1 MLEKYL
7 GFYVWQGMNLLKN
20 VALLKELPA
29 VTNRLLLSFTAADY
43 RYLATSNG
51 VRMAKSFI
59 SKANRRGI
67 RVELLIGEPTLVLP
81 FLHDNIQSYVKV
93 FERIPFDGVQ
103 LDCERDQLPDYQRY
117 EWDDGIFDLV
127 NATRYWL
134 ARFTERNIPVGFTA
148 HHREL
153 GLVDLRSRLC
163 EAAYPEI
170 IAMYYASNPETVMN
184 ITKYTNWGGLN
195 NSLAVSIESVLSSE
209 ESTFQRGR
217 IESLEQWNDLHSRL
231 KCPIV
236 VQSFEDYMKAE
247 VFWIVKSTQI
257 P

>member
-7 GFYVWQGMNLLKN
+7 GFYVWQGMALMKN
-20 VALLKELPA
+20 TALLKELPA
-29 VTNRLLLSFTAADY
+29 VTKRLFLSFTAADY
-43 RYLATSNG
+43 RFLATSNG

-81 FLHDNIQSYVKV
+81 FLHDSIQSYVKV

-103 LDCERDQLPDYQRY
+103 LDCERDQLPAYQQDN
-117 EWDDGIFDLV
+117 WDTGIVGLV
-127 NATRYWL
+127 KATRYQL
-134 ARFTERNIPVGFTA
+134 GRFTVRTIPVGITV

-153 GLVDLRSRLC
+153 AFDNLQVCLHTAGH
-163 EAAYPEI
+163 PEV
-170 IAMYYASNPETVMN
+170 IAMYYASNPETVINVTAYPIWGKEN
-184 ITKYTNWGGLN
+184 I
-195 NSLAVSIESVLSSE
+195 SLAVSIESALSPE

-217 IESLEQWNDLHSRL
+217 IESLDQWNQLHSRL
-231 KCPIV
+231 QCPIV

-247 VFWIVKSTQI
+247 V
-257 P
+257 

>member
-7 GFYVWQGMNLLKN
+7 GFYVWQGMALMKN

-29 VTNRLLLSFTAADY
+29 VTKRLFLSFTAADY
-43 RYLATSNG
+43 RFLATSSG
-51 VRMAKSFI
+51 VRTAKSFI
-59 SKANRRGI
+59 NKANMRGI

-103 LDCERDQLPDYQRY
+103 LDCERNQLPAYQQND
-117 EWDDGIFDLV
+117 WDTGIVELV
-127 NATRYWL
+127 KATRYQL
-134 ARFTERNIPVGFTA
+134 RRFTDRVIPVGITLNR
-148 HHREL
+148 REL
-153 GLVDLRSRLC
+153 IFAELAVRLHT
-163 EAAYPEI
+163 AGHPEV

-184 ITKYTNWGGLN
+184 VTAYPIWGKEN
-195 NSLAVSIESVLSSE
+195 ISLAVRIESALSPE

-217 IESLEQWNDLHSRL
+217 IESLEQWNQLHSRL
-231 KCPIV
+231 QCPIV

-247 VFWIVKSTQI
+247 V
-257 P
+257 

>member
-7 GFYVWQGMNLLKN
+7 GFYVWQGAALMRN

-103 LDCERDQLPDYQRY
+103 LDCERDQLPEYQQND
-117 EWDDGIFDLV
+117 WDTGIVELV
-127 NATRYWL
+127 KATRYQL
-134 ARFTERNIPVGFTA
+134 RRFTDRVIPVGITINR
-148 HHREL
+148 REL
-153 GLVDLRSRLC
+153 IFAELDVRLQT
-163 EAAYPEI
+163 AGHPEV

-184 ITKYTNWGGLN
+184 VTSYPIWGKEN
-195 NSLAVSIESVLSSE
+195 ISLAVSIESVLSPE
-209 ESTFQRGR
+209 EYPQ
-217 IESLEQWNDLHSRL
+217 ESCLL
-231 KCPIV
+231 
-236 VQSFEDYMKAE
+236 
-247 VFWIVKSTQI
+247 VKFL
-257 P
+257 